1 MLKIDRLLFYG
12 SLGNGKEEVL
22 GVISIKSTTYCNSKI
37 IIAILF
43 MFRTILNLSFWNQ
56 KKQTE
61 NKYAKANTLDF

>member
-43 MFRTILNLSFWNQ
+43 MFRTMLNLSF
-56 KKQTE
+56 
-61 NKYAKANTLDF
+61 